1 MNYEIM
7 PATNENVMMI
17 TYLNTTDM
25 EKVVISLWEYRI
37 FLPILDSCKEPN
49 IQHFTVRKKSKHNG
63 NWLHLDTA
71 WIQRF
76 CITLEIYRTLKT
88 NITKKKKKKKKKK
101 IDFICTWLPD
111 SCNEKTFVHSIW
123 TPADQSTNPP
133 DINPQIQLRK
143 LEGEKKQ

>member
-63 NWLHLDTA
+63 N
-71 WIQRF
+71 
-76 CITLEIYRTLKT
+76 
-88 NITKKKKKKKKKK
+88 
-101 IDFICTWLPD
+101 
-111 SCNEKTFVHSIW
+111 
-123 TPADQSTNPP
+123 
-133 DINPQIQLRK
+133 
-143 LEGEKKQ
+143 